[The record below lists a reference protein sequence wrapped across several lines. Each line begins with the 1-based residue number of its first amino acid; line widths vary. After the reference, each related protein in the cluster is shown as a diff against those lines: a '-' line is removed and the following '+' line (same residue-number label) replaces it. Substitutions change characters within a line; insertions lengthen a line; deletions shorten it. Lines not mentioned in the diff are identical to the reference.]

1 MARAK
6 VDLILSGIRELKRD
20 PAIVAMMTAKG
31 YAMLAAAQS
40 SAPVDTGAYKAG
52 LKVEV
57 DMHTISGA
65 VVHLMGT
72 DPKSLSVESRTGNL
86 ARALSGAGG
95 ASPKQNYTTKSG
107 KKRKATQAQID
118 NWTRGSR
125 S

>member
-31 YAMLAAAQS
+31 GAMLAAAQA

-57 DMHTISGA
+57 DMHPISGA
-65 VVHLMGT
+65 VVHVMGT

-86 ARALSGAGG
+86 ARSLNAAGG
-95 ASPKQNYTTKSG
+95 V
-107 KKRKATQAQID
+107 
-118 NWTRGSR
+118 
-125 S
+125 